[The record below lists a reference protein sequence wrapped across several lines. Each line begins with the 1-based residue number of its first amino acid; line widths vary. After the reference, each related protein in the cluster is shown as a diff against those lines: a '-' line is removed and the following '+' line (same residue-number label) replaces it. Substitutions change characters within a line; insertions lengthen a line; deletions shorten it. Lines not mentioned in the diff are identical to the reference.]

1 MQDTDQPPTEP
12 GDSHALPELLAP
24 AGDQAAL
31 DAAIQA
37 GADAVYLGMTDLNAR
52 QKATNFRPD
61 AFADVVQQAHQRG
74 VRVYLAL
81 NTDIAEAQLPQAA
94 RLLELAHQAQVD
106 GVLIR
111 DPALLAFRP
120 LYPQIEFHFST
131 QTCIANSADVAAAG
145 DLGADRVVLARELT
159 LDEIAAAS
167 SVQGVQTEVFVQG
180 ALCFCV
186 SGRCLLSS
194 WVGGRSGN
202 RGACTSPCRVPWTV
216 DLQPA
221 GTPLSMRDLSTAHR
235 LADLRAA
242 GVKALKIEGRLKT
255 ADWVSQAVGLYRRA
269 LAGETIPGLETA
281 SPLASYTGRRL
292 TDGFLDGQ
300 RTQLTGLAEG
310 RSSRPGAM
318 PRTPRDSESATV
330 PDTRDDP
337 SIYELEIT
345 TGGDRVQIVCVCR
358 EQKFEWSIPKTV
370 VKRAYKA
377 ISVGAVLQYL
387 QVEPARGH
395 RLVRGA
401 TDDPD
406 FLLVP
411 RASNKLIHQISTVI
425 HQAVKKFN
433 APLDFELP
441 ESVRAVIAPGDPDPA
456 NRRMPNDPPDRARLH
471 ADDALMFLD
480 SIRPDGGV
488 IVEGVTADNLRPI
501 HKACRRIP
509 LVVALPTVIFEDQL
523 DQVET
528 LLQACR
534 KLRTV
539 VEVNSWGGWRMA
551 RAAGVRLESGL
562 GLPVLNSLA
571 ARTLAHCGI
580 QCVTL
585 SIEAG
590 RKQLEQV
597 SAVCP
602 VSCSLTVFGRPPLMT
617 SRVELPPDYLGHLFA
632 DRRDVH
638 MIPRRENGLW
648 VFRPQTPFDLRGARN
663 SRLLARHLVVDLIG
677 SPDTIAEW
685 SQPPLPNQ
693 RPFRFNYDRT
703 LA

>member
-1 MQDTDQPPTEP
+1 MQNTDQRPTDS
-12 GDSHALPELLAP
+12 GDGQPLPELLAP

-31 DAAIQA
+31 DAAILA

-52 QKATNFRPD
+52 QKATNFRPETL
-61 AFADVVQQAHQRG
+61 AGVVQQAHQQG
-74 VRVYLAL
+74 VRVYLTL
-81 NTDIAEAQLPQAA
+81 NTDIAESQLPQAA
-94 RLLELAHQAQVD
+94 RLLDLAHQARID

-111 DPALLAFRP
+111 DPALLALRP

-167 SVQGVQTEVFVQG
+167 RVPNVRTEVFVQG

-216 DLQPA
+216 DQQA
-221 GTPLSMRDLSTAHR
+221 VGTPLSMRDLSTAHR

-242 GVKALKIEGRLKT
+242 GVAALKIEGRLKT

-281 SPLASYTGRRL
+281 APLSSYTGRQL

-310 RSSRPGAM
+310 RTGRPGAM
-318 PRTPRDSESATV
+318 PRSPRDAGTEAAVDARDAQAT
-330 PDTRDDP
+330 
-337 SIYELEIT
+337 YELEILA
-345 TGGDRVQIVCVCR
+345 GGDRVQILCVCR
-358 EQKFEWSIPKTV
+358 EQQFEWSIPKTV

-377 ISVGAVLQYL
+377 ISIGAVLQYL
-387 QVEPARGH
+387 QAEPLRGH
-395 RLVRGA
+395 RLTHAA

-411 RASNKLIHQISTVI
+411 RASNKLIQHVSTVI
-425 HQAVKKFN
+425 HQAVKKDR

-441 ESVRAVIAPGDPDPA
+441 ESVRAIMAPGDPDPA

-471 ADDALMFLD
+471 ADDALKFLD
-480 SIRPDGGV
+480 TIRPDAGV
-488 IVEGVTADNLRPI
+488 IVEGVTADNLRTI

-509 LVVALPTVIFEDQL
+509 LVVALPSVIFEDQL
-523 DQVET
+523 DQIET

-571 ARTLAHCGI
+571 ARTLAHGGI

-590 RKQLEQV
+590 RKQLEQI

-617 SRVELPPDYLGHLFA
+617 SRVELPSEYLGQLFA
-632 DRRDVH
+632 DRRNVH
-638 MIPRRENGLW
+638 VIPRRENGLW
-648 VFRPQTPFDLRGARN
+648 VFRPETPFDLRGAQN

-677 SPDTIAEW
+677 SPDPVAEW
-685 SQPPLPNQ
+685 SQPPLPHQ

>member
-1 MQDTDQPPTEP
+1 MQDTDQQPTDA
-12 GDSHALPELLAP
+12 GDVPTLPELLAP
-24 AGDQAAL
+24 AGDPAAL

-52 QKATNFRPD
+52 RKAANFRPEML
-61 AFADVVQQAHQRG
+61 ADVVQQAHQGG
-74 VRVYLAL
+74 VRVYLTL

-94 RLLELAHQAQVD
+94 RLLDLAAQAGVD

-120 LYPQIEFHFST
+120 LYPQMEFHFST
-131 QTCIANSADVAAAG
+131 QTCVANSADVAAAG
-145 DLGADRVVLARELT
+145 DWGADRVVLAREMT

-167 SVQGVQTEVFVQG
+167 RVPNVRTEVFVQG

-194 WVGGRSGN
+194 WAGGRSGN
-202 RGACTSPCRVPWTV
+202 RGVCTSPCRVPWTV
-216 DLQPA
+216 DQQPA

-235 LADLRAA
+235 LADLCAA
-242 GVKALKIEGRLKT
+242 GVAALKIEGRLKT

-269 LAGETIPGLETA
+269 LAGETVPGLEA
-281 SPLASYTGRRL
+281 AAPLSSYTGRQL

-310 RSSRPGAM
+310 RTGRPGAM
-318 PRTPRDSESATV
+318 PRTPRDSEPATA
-330 PDTRDDP
+330 PDSRDTQNT
-337 SIYELEIT
+337 YELEIT

-358 EQKFEWSIPKTV
+358 EQTFEWSIPKTV

-377 ISVGAVLQYL
+377 ISIGAVLQYL
-387 QVEPARGH
+387 QTEPARGH
-395 RLVRGA
+395 RLARAA

-411 RASNKLIHQISTVI
+411 RASNKLIQHISTVI
-425 HQAVKKFN
+425 HQAVKKQN

-441 ESVRAVIAPGDPDPA
+441 ESVRAVIAPGEPDPA

-480 SIRPDGGV
+480 AIRPDGGV
-488 IVEGVTADNLRPI
+488 IVEGVAADNLRTI

-509 LVVALPTVIFEDQL
+509 LVVALPAVIFEDQL
-523 DQVET
+523 DQIAT

-551 RAAGVRLESGL
+551 RAAGVRLESGQ

-571 ARTLAHCGI
+571 ARTLAHGGI

-590 RKQLEQV
+590 RKQLEQI

-617 SRVELPPDYLGHLFA
+617 SRVELPSDYLGHLFA
-632 DRRDVH
+632 DRRDIQMV
-638 MIPRRENGLW
+638 PRRENGLW
-648 VFRPQTPFDLRGARN
+648 VYRPQTPFDLRGAQN
-663 SRLLARHLVVDLIG
+663 PRLLVRHLVVDLIG
-677 SPDTIAEW
+677 SPDPIAEW